1 MLTTRYILLFRWLSN
16 PRAPGSMRIWN
27 IVFLELAATLVQNLW
42 SLTNKCFINAV
53 VSIWF
58 TQVHLIIPL
67 FLAFNIFNIDHFYQ
81 GHTNAISDD
90 RSSIGGLSARQSDGA
105 GAGAARLVPT
115 PSPSLEMPEAVE
127 DSFPTRVVCGKFIL
141 AAVMKNRL

>member
-1 MLTTRYILLFRWLSN
+1 M
-16 PRAPGSMRIWN
+16 
-27 IVFLELAATLVQNLW
+27 
-42 SLTNKCFINAV
+42 
-53 VSIWF
+53 
-58 TQVHLIIPL
+58 

-90 RSSIGGLSARQSDGA
+90 RSSIGGLSGGRQSDGA
-105 GAGAARLVPT
+105 GAGAARLVPP

-141 AAVMKNRL
+141 AAVMKNRLKKADTISERSVRSGVFH